1 MDLAEAAGQLAQ
13 QAAEIQRELDRH
25 SGQRQAEFAR
35 LLATVPPELRAVFAP
50 LAPPQ
55 LWVSRHQVHCQLE
68 QCVTRQTPLAV
79 RFASQRYGA
88 AALQPLSQ
96 AKTVTIDITVER
108 TSPPG
113 QPPK

>member
-25 SGQRQAEFAR
+25 SRQRQAEFAR
-35 LLATVPPELRAVFAP
+35 LLSTVPPELRAVFAP

-55 LWVSRHQVHCQLE
+55 LWVSRHQVRCQLE
-68 QCVTRQTPLAV
+68 QCVTRQAPLSV

-88 AALQPLSQ
+88 SALQPLSQ

-108 TSPPG
+108 TPPPG